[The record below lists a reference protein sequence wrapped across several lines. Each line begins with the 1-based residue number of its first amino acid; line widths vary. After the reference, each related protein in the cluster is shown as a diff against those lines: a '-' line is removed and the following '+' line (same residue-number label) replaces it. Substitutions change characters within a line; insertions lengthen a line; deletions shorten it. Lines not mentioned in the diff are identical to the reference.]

1 MKQRFENSQFQLK
14 LLYIGQA
21 PYGIPNMVQPIK
33 PSSQG
38 NVQKSLPPLKP

>member
-14 LLYIGQA
+14 LLYIGQL
-21 PYGIPNMVQPIK
+21 NMVQPIK